1 MSFGIAKNQSS
12 MLQKKAMT
20 REVLFQREHVID
32 LVGDPAG
39 FWIFLAIKPYR
50 RVVMEK
56 LGLQGP
62 VNWAR
67 EGKLF
72 LLRPSSNTAL
82 VPAGK
87 GKIFKGPTSIFT
99 DQLRGIDALLR
110 DSITST
116 DMFQMSSKRT
126 VRVVISELAY

>member
-1 MSFGIAKNQSS
+1 

-62 VNWAR
+62 VNWAW

-99 DQLRGIDALLR
+99 DQLRSINALLR